1 MAKVKSKTL
10 IIIKSYTSYSLM
22 AFINTNRKKRE
33 NGITNIM
40 NLDEPRSISHV
51 KDLLFNN
58 WSDKVFMVIYPEN
71 IPDKVLLQPYLDLK
85 IKLLK

>member
-40 NLDEPRSISHV
+40 NLDEPRSISHA
-51 KDLLFNN
+51 KELLFNN
-58 WSDKVFMVIYPEN
+58 WSDKVFILICPEN
-71 IPDKVLLQPYLDLK
+71 IPDRILLQPYHDLK
-85 IKLLK
+85 IIVLK

>member
-40 NLDEPRSISHV
+40 NLDEPRSISHA
-51 KDLLFNN
+51 KELLFNN
-58 WSDKVFMVIYPEN
+58 
-71 IPDKVLLQPYLDLK
+71 LLQK
-85 IKLLK
+85 ISTIIQTYM